1 MAGSSIVY
9 LKHCYKTTGGRI
21 MKNRSGI
28 LCIFIF
34 FVAFLAAGIIHAD
47 SLKDVGSANLILTN
61 GKICTEKATVEA
73 MAIGERGVILA
84 VGDAA
89 SIDRYKSSGTT
100 VVDLNG
106 DTVLPGL
113 HDIHVHPS
121 SGYPRG
127 CNFPQGSTLKKIQE
141 TISGCV
147 KEKKEG
153 EWITGGQ
160 WDAASLG
167 GTPER
172 QMLDTISPNNP
183 VLLRDISGHST
194 WANSLALKMSGITKN
209 TPDPAGGIIERDKK
223 GHPTGVLREA
233 ASGLIRYME
242 KPPTPEET
250 RTALAWSLNKML
262 SYGITSLTDAAVGED
277 LAQAYAA
284 LADAGKLKQRVRLCF
299 TWKPDP
305 VYGTGPGDEATSII
319 AKRNLYA
326 RDRVCP
332 DCVKMFL
339 DGVPTDSHTAAM
351 VEPYADVVAGRNDE
365 SSRKGLLL
373 IPSDTLNEAVTKFD
387 AMGLTVKFH
396 AAGDAAVRQGLDAIE
411 AARLANGFSGQHHN
425 AGHCS
430 FVQMSD
436 IRRVRDIAATFEMS
450 PYIWYPNPII
460 GDIIKSIGPERMK
473 RWTPVKDAIDSGAL
487 VVPGSDWAVV
497 PSVNPWI
504 AIETLVTRRK
514 PGGGGEMLG
523 AAERITLKQAM
534 DLFTVNSAKQMGNG
548 AKTGRIAPGML
559 ADLIVT
565 DRNPYEIPITEVHKI
580 NVEKTIID
588 GEVVYNRAGND

>member
-1 MAGSSIVY
+1 
-9 LKHCYKTTGGRI
+9 
-21 MKNRSGI
+21 MKNWSRI

-34 FVAFLAAGIIHAD
+34 FVAFLAAGVIHAD
-47 SLKDVGSANLILTN
+47 NLKDVGEADLILTN
-61 GKICTEKATVEA
+61 GQICTENGTAEA
-73 MAIGERGVILA
+73 IAIGKRGVIVA
-84 VGDAA
+84 IGDADMV
-89 SIDRYKSSGTT
+89 DRYKSSDTT
-100 VVDLNG
+100 VVDLDG

-113 HDIHVHPS
+113 HDVHVHPS

-141 TISGCV
+141 TIAECAKG
-147 KEKKEG
+147 KKKG

-167 GTPER
+167 KMPER
-172 QMLDTISPNNP
+172 QMLDNVSPDNP
-183 VLLRDISGHST
+183 VVLRDISGHST
-194 WANSLALKMSGITKN
+194 WANSLALEMSGVTRD
-209 TPDPAGGIIERDKK
+209 TPDPAGGIIEREKNGD
-223 GHPTGVLREA
+223 PTGVLREA
-233 ASGLIRYME
+233 ASRLIRYTD

-277 LAQAYAA
+277 LAQAYAE

-299 TWKPDP
+299 MWKPDP
-305 VYGTGPGDEATSII
+305 VYGTGGGDEASSII

-351 VEPYADVVAGRNDE
+351 VEPYADVVAGRDDE
-365 SSRKGLLL
+365 ASRKGLLL
-373 IPSDTLNEAVTKFD
+373 IPPNTLNKAVTKFD

-396 AAGDAAVRQGLDAIE
+396 AAGDAAVREGLDAIE

-425 AGHCS
+425 VGHCS

-436 IRRVRDIAATFEMS
+436 IRRARDIAATFEMS

-460 GDIIKSIGPERMK
+460 ADIAKAIGPERMK

-504 AIETLVTRRK
+504 AIETLVTRQK
-514 PGGGGEMLG
+514 PGGGGETLG
-523 AAERITLKQAM
+523 AAEKITLKQAM
-534 DLFTVNSAKQMGNG
+534 DLFTVNSAKQMGN
-548 AKTGRIAPGML
+548 ADKTGRIEPGML
-559 ADLIVT
+559 ADLIVV
-565 DRNPYEIPITEVHKI
+565 DRNPYEIPITEVHNI
-580 NVEKTIID
+580 NVEKTIIN
-588 GEVVYNRAGND
+588 GEVVYNRAATSKSPPA